1 MQKDIDKQY
10 KNSTKKNRP
19 EYTKQEQ
26 QNRHSE
32 RRVAHQLTKI
42 KHEKKT
48 VVTLVDYMTFSL
60 SHPFILPSIH
70 AVHTYSTTSISQE
83 EKHTSKERK
92 ILLSRV
98 LPSNKRISSSKQTHT
113 PGRQKRK
120 NLLSLLEPNKETYW
134 KPYYKENLLRKPNK
148 YKSKDWIL
156 MVSSCEN
163 NS

>member
-1 MQKDIDKQY
+1 
-10 KNSTKKNRP
+10 
-19 EYTKQEQ
+19 
-26 QNRHSE
+26 
-32 RRVAHQLTKI
+32 
-42 KHEKKT
+42 
-48 VVTLVDYMTFSL
+48 MTFSL

-163 NS
+163 NSWNSSTTRQNNSSSSLLTLAPASASELKPATLAPTRHDAGKPRKQAQCQEGA